1 MPAGPS
7 LGAGRALAR
16 RRRGDLPSEMRR
28 AAPPGGRGR
37 SGTGRTARCVA
48 SGAQRIPRRLTALPG
63 GPGRRGERPHGARRA
78 AFVRRVYD
86 GGRLGWGRRQ
96 PGDRLER
103 RAPAALAPPPPSRS
117 CCFSLPRPQRLC
129 FYFDSTLGGGGARE
143 RRRGAGGC
151 PGFCA
156 PSPCSSRRAE
166 GR

>member
-37 SGTGRTARCVA
+37 GGAGRTARCVA

-78 AFVRRVYD
+78 AFVRRVDD

-129 FYFDSTLGGGGARE
+129 FYFDSTLRGGGRE

-156 PSPCSSRRAE
+156 PSPWSSRRAE

>member
-7 LGAGRALAR
+7 LGAGKALAR

-37 SGTGRTARCVA
+37 GGAGRTARCVA
-48 SGAQRIPRRLTALPG
+48 SGAQGIPRRLTALPG

-78 AFVRRVYD
+78 AFVRRVDD

-129 FYFDSTLGGGGARE
+129 FYFDSTLRGGGGRE

-156 PSPCSSRRAE
+156 PSPWSSRRAE